1 MIRIATVFSGI
12 GAIEHA
18 LDRMNLDHEIVF
30 ACDNGDVD
38 ILAKDIGM
46 SIDDIQV
53 ELNQLSQTISAI
65 RFNDAVQDLYKE
77 QLAGMLSE
85 AKLEYTTVCKK
96 MDEIPS
102 GVSLV
107 TDILQCILGMTD
119 IATGR
124 RKEYTSF
131 VSNLTAMSKTPKE

>member
-38 ILAKDIGM
+38 ILTKDIGM

-53 ELNQLSQTISAI
+53 ELNQLSQTISANLLFAHWAFLLGCAI
-65 RFNDAVQDLYKE
+65 MWMMIETRT
-77 QLAGMLSE
+77 AG
-85 AKLEYTTVCKK
+85 AKGGRICTTDSQKSAGGIC
-96 MDEIPS
+96 
-102 GVSLV
+102 VS
-107 TDILQCILGMTD
+107 
-119 IATGR
+119 TG
-124 RKEYTSF
+124 
-131 VSNLTAMSKTPKE
+131 TASTRGCC

>member
-38 ILAKDIGM
+38 ILTKDIGM

-96 MDEIPS
+96 LDEIPS
-102 GVSLV
+102 RR
-107 TDILQCILGMTD
+107 ILS
-119 IATGR
+119 
-124 RKEYTSF
+124 Y
-131 VSNLTAMSKTPKE
+131 